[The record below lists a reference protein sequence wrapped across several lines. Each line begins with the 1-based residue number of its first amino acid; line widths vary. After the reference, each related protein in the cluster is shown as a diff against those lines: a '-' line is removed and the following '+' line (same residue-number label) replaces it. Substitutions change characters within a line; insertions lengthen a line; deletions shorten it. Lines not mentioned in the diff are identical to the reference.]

1 MVALATEDKQVCVWR
16 TGAGSGTAAGTT
28 GAPADPGDA
37 SKATMEAAPAEAAAA
52 AESGH
57 VLGKRELPK
66 KPTSILFAPV
76 AAPRADGAAAT
87 REKTEEVVVVS
98 DKCGDA
104 YAAPLPDP
112 SSALKHLLGHT
123 AMTITAMVTLKGG
136 QLLATADRAEHI
148 RVSQQFP
155 RTTIVHTYLL
165 GHQDFVSALAAVPG
179 EGGAMLLS
187 GGGDG
192 RVGLWDAEAGRELAM
207 ISVRQACQDLADGD
221 DASEGVATMDLEEE
235 DVSKETAAAASGG
248 GGGSGGASSSKNGGA
263 DRRGEGEEGGGG
275 VTSETP
281 KGGGGGGG
289 GGACPSACLAAR
301 MGEPWPSLSAGCRA
315 YFC

>member
-1 MVALATEDKQVCVWR
+1 
-16 TGAGSGTAAGTT
+16 
-28 GAPADPGDA
+28 
-37 SKATMEAAPAEAAAA
+37 
-52 AESGH
+52 
-57 VLGKRELPK
+57 
-66 KPTSILFAPV
+66 
-76 AAPRADGAAAT
+76 
-87 REKTEEVVVVS
+87 VS

-155 RTTIVHTYLL
+155 RTTIVHTYLH

-235 DVSKETAAAASGG
+235 EGSKETAAAASGG
-248 GGGSGGASSSKNGGA
+248 GGGSGDASSSKNGGA
-263 DRRGEGEEGGGG
+263 DRKGEGEEGGGG
-275 VTSETP
+275 DTSETP
-281 KGGGGGGG
+281 KGSGGGGGGG
-289 GGACPSACLAAR
+289 GVPLSVSCSEDGRTVAVVVSGLEGLLLLNLSRGGGGSEGAEGGARAGASFSLTPRARLQLPSVPIQAGFLDGDLIVALPSA
-301 MGEPWPSLSAGCRA
+301 SSAE
-315 YFC
+315 

>member
-16 TGAGSGTAAGTT
+16 TGAGLDTAVGST

-37 SKATMEAAPAEAAAA
+37 CKATTVAAPAEAAAA
-52 AESGH
+52 SGD

-66 KPTSILFAPV
+66 KPTSILFAPA

-136 QLLATADRAEHI
+136 KLLATADRAEHI

-179 EGGAMLLS
+179 DGGAMLLS

-235 DVSKETAAAASGG
+235 EGSKEAVATAGGGEGGNANSSKTGDSGADGTGEGEAGG
-248 GGGSGGASSSKNGGA
+248 GGG
-263 DRRGEGEEGGGG
+263 
-275 VTSETP
+275 TSETP
-281 KGGGGGGG
+281 KGNGGGAGGGGGG
-289 GGACPSACLAAR
+289 PQRVFCRGGGGTGAVVV
-301 MGEPWPSLSAGCRA
+301 
-315 YFC
+315 

>member
-1 MVALATEDKQVCVWR
+1 
-16 TGAGSGTAAGTT
+16 
-28 GAPADPGDA
+28 
-37 SKATMEAAPAEAAAA
+37 
-52 AESGH
+52 
-57 VLGKRELPK
+57 
-66 KPTSILFAPV
+66 
-76 AAPRADGAAAT
+76 
-87 REKTEEVVVVS
+87 VS

-148 RVSQQFP
+148 RVSQFP

-192 RVGLWDAEAGRELAM
+192 RVGLWDAEAGRE
-207 ISVRQACQDLADGD
+207 
-221 DASEGVATMDLEEE
+221 
-235 DVSKETAAAASGG
+235 
-248 GGGSGGASSSKNGGA
+248 
-263 DRRGEGEEGGGG
+263 
-275 VTSETP
+275 
-281 KGGGGGGG
+281 
-289 GGACPSACLAAR
+289 
-301 MGEPWPSLSAGCRA
+301 
-315 YFC
+315 